1 MSAARSRPPV
11 FFGWWIVSAL
21 FLLYFVSGGL
31 FNTATVYFKALTAEF
46 GWSRGELSAAFAVG
60 FLVSGLSAP
69 FWGRIADRMGPRSA
83 LLPGALLSGVL
94 CVALSQITGLVSLY
108 VLYVL
113 FTFAATG
120 ISLIPISVVISNWFV
135 EKRGRAMGIA
145 YTGVGFGSLVLV
157 PVAGVLVESFGWRTA
172 YVASGLTV
180 LLVLTPIALWIRN
193 RPEDL
198 GLLPDGREPS
208 TLDPG
213 MEREEPEPRSGLSLG
228 DALRTPTF
236 WMLTV
241 TWLVAMMPL
250 AAVNLH
256 QVPFLTDLGLS
267 TRAAALAAGTVGGMS
282 IIGRIGFGFLSERY
296 PIQRIYA
303 SCYFL
308 MAVGMASLW
317 ATSLFGVPA
326 LVLYAA
332 FFGVAVGGALALS
345 PLLVGDFFGMRAL
358 GEVFG
363 LLGLAATIGGAV
375 GGTGAGFLF
384 DRTGSYDVVFALCV
398 GLVLFGCALML
409 MVRRPRLPGSDAAHA
424 APAPG

>member
-1 MSAARSRPPV
+1 
-11 FFGWWIVSAL
+11 
-21 FLLYFVSGGL
+21 
-31 FNTATVYFKALTAEF
+31 
-46 GWSRGELSAAFAVG
+46 
-60 FLVSGLSAP
+60 
-69 FWGRIADRMGPRSA
+69 
-83 LLPGALLSGVL
+83 
-94 CVALSQITGLVSLY
+94 
-108 VLYVL
+108 
-113 FTFAATG
+113 
-120 ISLIPISVVISNWFV
+120 
-135 EKRGRAMGIA
+135 MGIA

-172 YVASGLTV
+172 YVASGLAV
-180 LLVLTPIALWIRN
+180 LILLTPVALWIRN

-208 TLDPG
+208 T
-213 MEREEPEPRSGLSLG
+213 ENPEPVRERAEPSAGLSLG

-267 TRAAALAAGTVGGMS
+267 TRAASLAAGVVGGMS

-296 PIQRIYA
+296 AIQRIYA
-303 SCYFL
+303 LCYFL
-308 MAVGMASLW
+308 MAVGMGSLW
-317 ATSLFGVPA
+317 ATSLFGVAA
-326 LVLYAA
+326 LVFYAA

-384 DRTGSYDVVFALCV
+384 DATGSYDVVFALCV
-398 GLVLFGCALML
+398 GIELFGCALML
-409 MVRRPRLPGSDAAHA
+409 MVRRPLPPEPNAARA
-424 APAPG
+424 APAAE